1 MAYSKVIFNGSTLM
15 DVTQKTV
22 TAETLLQGE
31 TALKNDG
38 TSITGT
44 YVGGGGNY
52 SITVSLTNPISASD
66 FYYCNIYEAVNPDFE
81 EAMDGTPLA
90 TISSA
95 TGSATVS
102 ISSTSYGIVVSPEGS
117 WGATYADS
125 NVSCTGKI
133 IIAKQSS
140 IFVTAR
146 MYLVGS
152 DGTIVLDRIDYGD

>member
-1 MAYSKVIFNGSTLM
+1 MADVEISYNNSVIASLS
-15 DVTQKTV
+15 DS
-22 TAETLLQGE
+22 
-31 TALKNDG
+31 G
-38 TSITGT
+38 TEVLDTKGKFMADDITISYTKSG
-44 YVGGGGNY
+44 GGGGNY
-52 SITVSLTNPISASD
+52 EITVSLTNPISSSD
-66 FYYCNIYEAVNPDFE
+66 FDYCNIYEAVNPDFE
-81 EAMDGTPLA
+81 EAMDKTPLA
-90 TISSA
+90 TISTA

-102 ISSTSYGIVVSPEGS
+102 ISSASYGIVVSPEGN

-125 NVSCTGKI
+125 NVTCTGKI

>member
-1 MAYSKVIFNGSTLM
+1 MANYL
-15 DVTQKTV
+15 VTDTELTSIADAIRTK
-22 TAETLLQGE
+22 G
-31 TALKNDG
+31 G
-38 TSITGT
+38 TSESLEFPTDFVSAIENIPSG
-44 YVGGGGNY
+44 GGGGNY
-52 SITVSLTNPISASD
+52 EITVSLTNPISSSD
-66 FYYCNIYEAVNPDFE
+66 FDYCNIYEAVNPDFE

-90 TISSA
+90 TISTA

-102 ISSTSYGIVVSPEGS
+102 ISSASYGIVVSPEGN

-125 NVSCTGKI
+125 NVTCTGKI
-133 IIAKQSS
+133 IIAKGSS